1 MRPQKMAKRGDQ
13 ADLFRSRLDQI
24 VNNEHPLYILANQI
38 DWSVFEQ
45 EFGVLY
51 VEKMGRPGLPIR
63 LVVGLQSLKYTYNE
77 SDESVVERF
86 IENPYWQYFCGC
98 EYFQHEF
105 PLDPSSLVR
114 WRKRVGP
121 GGMERLL
128 QETIETAKRKKLVTD
143 GHFERVNVDTTVQ
156 EKAIAFPTDA
166 RLYYKMLRSLVR
178 IAQQRDINLRQSYAR
193 VSKRAL
199 QRQGRYSHAQQMKRA
214 RKETRKLRTYL
225 GRVMRDIQ
233 RKCVN
238 PDETLQ
244 TLLGLAARILNQQ
257 RNDTGKVYSVHA
269 PEVECIAKGKA
280 HKRYEFGCKVA
291 LVSTSR
297 DNWVIGIDALHGN
310 PYDGHTLPE
319 SLTQAARIAGRKP
332 GEAYVDQGYRGAGS
346 SVEGTTVHLTNR
358 RRKSVSRSL
367 WRWLRRRAAIE
378 PIFGHLKS
386 DNRMGRNHLL
396 GKDGDR
402 INALLSGCGY
412 NMRKLLRAFL
422 WSIFWWLY
430 FGQKSERNDYLPAKS
445 ILSFA

>member
-1 MRPQKMAKRGDQ
+1 MRPQNTTKQGDQ
-13 ADLFRSRLDQI
+13 AELLRSRLDQI
-24 VNNEHPLYILANQI
+24 INKEHPLYILANQI
-38 DWSVFEQ
+38 DWRVFEQ
-45 EFGVLY
+45 EFGALY
-51 VEKMGRPGLPIR
+51 EEKMGRPGLPTR
-63 LVVGLQSLKYTYNE
+63 LVVGLQYLKYTYNE
-77 SDESVVERF
+77 SDESVVAGF
-86 IENPYWQYFCGC
+86 IENPYWQYFCGN
-98 EYFQHEF
+98 EYFEHAF
-105 PLDPSSLVR
+105 PLDSSSLVR

-121 GGMERLL
+121 AGMEKLL
-128 QETIETAKRKKLVTD
+128 RETIETAKRKKLVRE

-166 RLYYKMLRSLVR
+166 RLYYKMLRRLIGLAR
-178 IAQQRDINLRQSYAR
+178 QEGIKLRQSYER

-199 QRQGRYSHAQQMKRA
+199 VRQGRYSHAQQMRRA
-214 RKETRKLRTYL
+214 RRETKKLKTYL

-233 RKCVN
+233 RKCPE
-238 PDETLQ
+238 PDEQLQ
-244 TLLGLAARILNQQ
+244 QLLGLAVRLFNQQ
-257 RNDTGKVYSVHA
+257 RQDRDKVYSVHA

-319 SLTQAARIAGRKP
+319 SLAQATRITGRKP
-332 GEAYVDQGYRGAGS
+332 GEAYVDQGYRGIGS

-358 RRKSVSRSL
+358 KRKSVSKSL
-367 WRWLRRRAAIE
+367 WKWLKRRAAIE
-378 PIFGHLKS
+378 PIFGHLKT
-386 DNRMGRNHLL
+386 DNRMNRNHLL

-402 INALLSGCGY
+402 INAILSGCGY

-422 WSIFWWLY
+422 WSFLGWLY
-430 FGQKSERNDYLPAKS
+430 FGQNHECTDPLSTKT